1 MAKYKVVTKKLDT
14 KGTHII
20 RNLNMVREALDPI
33 GAEIVEVEAPDE
45 KSFIAQAKD
54 ADAIIALRLRLTPSI
69 LDALEKCKVIAGPG
83 IGFDYVD
90 VPAAT
95 RNGIVVVN
103 VPDVFVEEVA
113 DHTMTLLLACW
124 RQVTL
129 QDRLVRES
137 RWAEARPALSTLPRL
152 RGSILGLV
160 AFGNIPRLV
169 ARRAKAF
176 GIHILA
182 YDPFIHEH
190 TMIEYEVEPVG
201 DLTELLKRSD
211 FVSMHVPL
219 SPATTK
225 LLTDK
230 HFKSMKSTAIFINTG
245 RGPTVDEQALIRAL
259 QEGEIAF
266 AGLDVFEREPI
277 DPDNPLLKMDNVILS
292 AHIASASSRMGPES
306 FRRVGREI
314 SQVLQGRRPLSP
326 VNPEVL
332 Q

>member
-1 MAKYKVVTKKLDT
+1 MA
-14 KGTHII
+14 
-20 RNLNMVREALDPI
+20 REALDPI

-54 ADAIIALRLRLTPSI
+54 ADAIIGLGLRLSPNI
-69 LDALEKCKVIAGPG
+69 LDVLEKCKIIAGSG
-83 IGFDYVD
+83 IGYDYVD

-129 QDRLVRES
+129 QDRLVREG
-137 RWAEARPALSTLPRL
+137 RWAEARPVLSKLPRL

-169 ARRAKAF
+169 ARRARVF
-176 GIHILA
+176 GIRVLA

-190 TMIEYEVEPVG
+190 AMLECEVEPVG
-201 DLTELLKRSD
+201 ELTELLARSD

-219 SPATTK
+219 SPATNK

-266 AGLDVFEREPI
+266 AGLDVFEKEPI
-277 DPDNPLLKMDNVILS
+277 EPDNPLLKMDNVILS
-292 AHIASASSRMGPES
+292 AHVASASSRMGPES

-314 SQVLQGRRPLSP
+314 AQVLQGRRPLSP

-332 Q
+332 R